1 MKNRS
6 RNTLNKAYENLFN
19 RIHDLEDVTLEKI
32 RELSVVS
39 DFFDSKSSDLSQ
51 LKNKILTKSKEIE
64 DLENEL
70 YQAREKIS
78 ELKRENEF
86 LNEKNSLHIDKIFKF
101 KTQGSKLIESIEGQV
116 EQVKNS
122 IKTKLK

>member
-19 RIHDLEDVTLEKI
+19 RIHDLEDITLEKI

-39 DFFDSKSSDLSQ
+39 DFFDSKSSDLSH
-51 LKNKILTKSKEIE
+51 LKNKIIAQSKNIE
-64 DLENEL
+64 SLENEL
-70 YQAREKIS
+70 YQAQEKIA

-86 LNEKNSLHIDKIFKF
+86 LSEKNSLHVDKIFKF
-101 KTQGSKLIESIEGQV
+101 KTQGSRLIESIEQQV

-122 IKTKLK
+122 IKSKLK